1 MLEKLRDNEI
11 TKITKK
17 SPIESDFKFNCKK
30 CDYHTNNKK
39 DFNKHLA
46 TIKHKR
52 KQVKKMDNIE
62 IPKCRTCPH
71 YSCTRCGKKYMW
83 SSGLSKHKKKC
94 ERKAKQEAKEK
105 MVEGEADESEKKT
118 AFYAHLAKEVSAKVA
133 FLEAR
138 IKELELEA
146 RLKELEKGSHQNVDS
161 SGSGIV
167 SEVRDLF
174 RDQNMTLTKLV
185 KNQKDVNENL
195 HQTLKEI
202 IPTIGNN
209 NNNRISI
216 NVFLNQHCK
225 DAMNLTDFVDK
236 IKISIKD
243 LHYTKEN
250 GYVEGISN
258 IFRKHLTDMKPTER
272 PFHCSDTKRLQF
284 YVREEN
290 KWAKDTKN
298 IKMDRTIQDI
308 SIKQIKHLK
317 EWEKKHPGYLEDE
330 ELRTEWH
337 GLVEAMCRPENQIE
351 GDKIK
356 KNLGDTS
363 EVKNELIGKNT
374 IISIKD
380 K

>member
-1 MLEKLRDNEI
+1 MLDNGMDNE
-11 TKITKK
+11 K
-17 SPIESDFKFNCKK
+17 SPKIYNCKYNCKK
-30 CDYHTNNKK
+30 CDYHSNNKK
-39 DFNKHLA
+39 DFNKHLSTA
-46 TIKHKR
+46 KHKR
-52 KQVKKMDNIE
+52 GQMDNKK
-62 IPKCRTCPH
+62 IPKNPLPH
-71 YSCTRCGKKYMW
+71 HSCAKCGKKYRW
-83 SSGLSKHKKKC
+83 RSGLSKHKKKC
-94 ERKAKQEAKEK
+94 GKRRVGKNIA
-105 MVEGEADESEKKT
+105 
-118 AFYAHLAKEVSAKVA
+118 AFDLAVAREVSAKLA

-138 IKELELEA
+138 V
-146 RLKELEKGSHQNVDS
+146 KELEKGSQQNVDS

-174 RDQNMTLTKLV
+174 RNQNLAMKNLV
-185 KNQKDVNENL
+185 KSQKDVNDNL

-243 LHYTKEN
+243 LLYTKEK

-284 YVREEN
+284 YVKEEN

-298 IKMDRTIQDI
+298 VKIDRTIQDI

-317 EWEKKHPGYLEDE
+317 EWENTHSGYLDDE
-330 ELRTEWH
+330 KLRKEWH
-337 GLVEAMCRPENQIE
+337 GLVEAMCRPSSGPE

-356 KNLGDTS
+356 KNLGDTL

-374 IISIKD
+374 IISSED

>member
-1 MLEKLRDNEI
+1 MDTKMDTNE
-11 TKITKK
+11 ITKK
-17 SPIESDFKFNCKK
+17 SPIVSNFKFNCKK

-52 KQVKKMDNIE
+52 KHMDNIE
-62 IPKCRTCPH
+62 IPKCRTCSH

-94 ERKAKQEAKEK
+94 RSPLKSPYTGAKKEDK
-105 MVEGEADESEKKT
+105 EDKENVELHKK
-118 AFYAHLAKEVSAKVA
+118 LA

-146 RLKELEKGSHQNVDS
+146 RIKELEKGSLHNVDS
-161 SGSGIV
+161 SGCGII
-167 SEVRDLF
+167 SQMRDLV
-174 RDQNMTLTKLV
+174 RNQNLAMKKLV
-185 KNQKDVNENL
+185 KSQKDVNENL
-195 HQTLKEI
+195 HNTLKEI

-243 LHYTKEN
+243 LLYTKEK
-250 GYVEGISN
+250 GWVEGISN

-272 PFHCSDTKRLQF
+272 PFHCSDTKRMQF

-290 KWAKDTKN
+290 KWAKDTKHT
-298 IKMDRTIQDI
+298 KMDRGIHAI

-317 EWEKKHPGYLEDE
+317 EWENTHPGYLDNE
-330 ELRTEWH
+330 ELRSEWH
-337 GLVEAMCRPENQIE
+337 GLVEAMCRSSSSSET
-351 GDKIK
+351 DKIK

-363 EVKNELIGKNT
+363 EVKNELIAKNT

>member
-1 MLEKLRDNEI
+1 MDTKMDTNE
-11 TKITKK
+11 ITKK
-17 SPIESDFKFNCKK
+17 SPIESNFKFNCKK

-52 KQVKKMDNIE
+52 KHMDNIE
-62 IPKCRTCPH
+62 IPKCRTCSH

-94 ERKAKQEAKEK
+94 KSPLKSPYTGAKKEDKEK
-105 MVEGEADESEKKT
+105 AELHKK
-118 AFYAHLAKEVSAKVA
+118 LA

-146 RLKELEKGSHQNVDS
+146 RIKELEKGSQQNVDS

-174 RDQNMTLTKLV
+174 RNQNMTLTKLV

-356 KNLGDTS
+356 RNLGDTS

>member
-1 MLEKLRDNEI
+1 MDNDWI
-11 TKITKK
+11 TKNPQK
-17 SPIESDFKFNCKK
+17 SPKKFHCKK
-30 CDYHTNNKK
+30 CDYHCSNKK
-39 DFNKHLA
+39 DFNKHLR
-46 TIKHKR
+46 TTKHR
-52 KQVKKMDNIE
+52 MDNKWITKN
-62 IPKCRTCPH
+62 PQKSPAH
-71 YSCTRCGKKYMW
+71 HSCGDCGRKYKYR
-83 SSGLSKHKKKC
+83 SGLCKHRKKC
-94 ERKAKQEAKEK
+94 KGNMEKNAKARLK
-105 MVEGEADESEKKT
+105 
-118 AFYAHLAKEVSAKVA
+118 

-138 IKELELEA
+138 V
-146 RLKELEKGSHQNVDS
+146 KELEKSSLQHVDN

-167 SEVRDLF
+167 SEVCELVRN
-174 RDQNMTLTKLV
+174 QNFVVSELV
-185 KNQKDVNENL
+185 RNQKSANENL
-195 HQTLKEI
+195 HKTLKDI
-202 IPTIGNN
+202 LPTIGNN

-236 IKISIKD
+236 IKISIDD
-243 LHYTKEN
+243 LLYTKEK
-250 GYVEGISN
+250 GYAAGISN

-284 YVREEN
+284 YVKDEN

-298 IKMDRTIQDI
+298 VKIDRTIQDI

-317 EWEKKHPGYLEDE
+317 EWESMHPDYLDDDN
-330 ELRTEWH
+330 LRSEWH
-337 GLVEAMCRPENQIE
+337 GLVEAMCRPSNGPE

-374 IISIKD
+374 IISSKD